1 MSDAAVLEVEGL
13 EKRYKSFSL
22 RVSFHLSPGEV
33 LGVVGPNGAGKT
45 TLIHGLLGIVKPDGG
60 RVRFFGL
67 DPDRHE
73 VAIKQRVGFFL
84 EDAPLFRQMRASD
97 VLRFFAS
104 FYPRWDWS
112 LAERMLQ
119 QFELEVT
126 KKVSELSKG
135 MRAKLGLVTAFSHRP
150 ELVIL
155 DEPTAGL
162 DPGMRREFVQ
172 LVRTMLRDFGP
183 AILLTSHIMADVEDL
198 ADRVAFL
205 QEGEISLIESK
216 TRLLQSW
223 RCIRGRCRDWLRLE
237 PGEWVAIEQDQANGE
252 LRLVTN
258 SWNVALI
265 NQLREAGL
273 TEPEVF
279 PLSLEEIYSY
289 VIRMRGR
296 KSAAS
301 PAMPLGGAS

>member
-45 TLIHGLLGIVKPDGG
+45 TLIHCLLGIVKPDGG

-223 RCIRGRCRDWLRLE
+223 RRIRGECRDLLRLD
-237 PGEWVAIEQDQANGE
+237 PREWVAIEHDQANGE
-252 LRLVTN
+252 LQLVTG
-258 SWNVALI
+258 SWNVTLMD
-265 NQLREAGL
+265 QLREAGL
-273 TEPEVF
+273 KDPDVF
-279 PLSLEEIYSY
+279 PLNLEEIYSY
-289 VIRMRGR
+289 VTRTHGG
-296 KSAAS
+296 KSATA
-301 PAMPLGGAS
+301 PTTHLGGVS